1 MYVYDSILYDIE
13 NVTLL
18 KLEHKFLDA
27 IASLDLGYECKKV
40 SK

>member
-18 KLEHKFLDA
+18 KLEHKFFPIIISTAETTGWL
-27 IASLDLGYECKKV
+27 KV
-40 SK
+40 